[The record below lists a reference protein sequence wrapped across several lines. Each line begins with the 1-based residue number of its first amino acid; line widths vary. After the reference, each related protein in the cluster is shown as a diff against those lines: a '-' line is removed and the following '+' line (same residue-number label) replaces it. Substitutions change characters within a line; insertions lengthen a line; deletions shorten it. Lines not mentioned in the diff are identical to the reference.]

1 MKKISVII
9 PTYNGEETIERCLL
23 SVINQKG
30 DFQLEI
36 LVCDDCSTDNTVE
49 IATKYG
55 CIILSNKVNSGGPNK
70 GRNLGIRSATGDYIA
85 LLDQDDEWLKDK
97 LSMQLSINADVV
109 YSQYVGMEKRE
120 PSRWLYET
128 LLAWDTRYGWAY
140 IGSLLIKNKNV
151 PLFEEYFGQLDFDW
165 LLRLTKDR
173 LCVQTD
179 PVVIRNMTGKNLS
192 RDANYRRRDFYMGL
206 LLTEGNIKSM
216 KRRFASRARYH
227 YVMNEMKLS
236 RFYFFRGNITWK
248 TVLYYLTSYN
258 YFISRWIVKKFK
270 VSG

>member
-9 PTYNGEETIERCLL
+9 PTYNGGEYLEQTLQ
-23 SVINQKG
+23 SVVKQTG
-30 DFQLEI
+30 DFELEI

-49 IATKYG
+49 IAKAYG
-55 CIILSNKVNSGGPNK
+55 CKILTTETNSGGPNK
-70 GRNLGIRSATGDYIA
+70 GRNLGILNASGDYIA
-85 LLDQDDEWLKDK
+85 FLDQDDQWVDDK
-97 LSMQLSINADVV
+97 LNLQLSIDADVV
-109 YSQYVGMEKRE
+109 YSQYVGMGKKE

-128 LLAWDTRYGWAY
+128 LLSWDTRYGWAY
-140 IGSLLIKNKNV
+140 LSSLLIKNQNV

-165 LLRLTKDR
+165 MLRLTKDR
-173 LCVQTD
+173 LCVQTN

-192 RDANYRRRDFYMGL
+192 RDADYRRRDFYMGL
-206 LLTEGNIKSM
+206 LLTEGNLKSM

-227 YVMNEMKLS
+227 YVMNEMKLA
-236 RFYFFRGNITWK
+236 RFYFFGGNFTWK
-248 TVLYYLTSYN
+248 TVLYYVTSYN